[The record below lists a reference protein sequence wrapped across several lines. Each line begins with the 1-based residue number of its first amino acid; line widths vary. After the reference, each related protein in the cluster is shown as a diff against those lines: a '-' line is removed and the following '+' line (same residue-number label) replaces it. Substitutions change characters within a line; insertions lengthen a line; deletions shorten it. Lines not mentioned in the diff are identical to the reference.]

1 MALFSQFL
9 SGPTGRPMTTIAAAL
24 VVFAIGVAF
33 SACGKRGAPLPPR
46 ERVDQRAEIT
56 GFQRGSEVILSWQ
69 MPARN
74 ASDSSLLNIARIDVY
89 RLAEPLT
96 APQSIAE
103 VDFASRS
110 IVIASIPIQ
119 DSDFGLKTL
128 TYRDTLQFAGQP
140 VRLRYAIRY
149 VNSAGQRAAFSNFFL
164 YEPTARVA
172 SVPSE
177 LAASVRQDAIHLTW
191 QAPTANIDGST
202 PANILGYNVYRSGSK
217 TEAAKLLN
225 PEPVID
231 TNFADQTFEFEKDY
245 FYFVSAISAGTG
257 GTPLESFES
266 AIVTV
271 SPKDTFAPSA
281 PEAITLAAT
290 PTTISIFFPA
300 NPETDVVGYTIYRST
315 DPDTP
320 LANWESLTLE
330 LLTTTTFLDSR
341 VASGTTY
348 YYYITATDRFKNVSP
363 PSEVINETVP

>member
-1 MALFSQFL
+1 MRVIF
-9 SGPTGRPMTTIAAAL
+9 AAA
-24 VVFAIGVAF
+24 VVFTISGAF

-46 ERVDQRAEIT
+46 ERVEQRAEIS
-56 GFQRGSEVILSWQ
+56 GFQRGPEVILSWQ

-74 ASDSSLLNIARIDVY
+74 AEPDSLLNIDRIDVY

-103 VDFASRS
+103 ADFASRS
-110 IVIASIPIQ
+110 IVIASIPIE

-172 SVPSE
+172 SVPGS
-177 LAASVRQDAIHLTW
+177 LAASVRQEAVDLTW

-217 TEAAKLLN
+217 TEAGKLLN

-245 FYFVSAISAGTG
+245 FYFVRAISAGTG
-257 GTPLESFES
+257 GKPIESFES
-266 AIVTV
+266 TIITV
-271 SPKDTFAPSA
+271 SPIDTFAPSA
-281 PEAITLAAT
+281 PDSITLAAT

-315 DPDTP
+315 DPNAA
-320 LANWESLTLE
+320 LANWERLTPD
-330 LLTTTTFLDSR
+330 LLTTTTFQDDR

-363 PSEVINETVP
+363 PSEVVNETVP